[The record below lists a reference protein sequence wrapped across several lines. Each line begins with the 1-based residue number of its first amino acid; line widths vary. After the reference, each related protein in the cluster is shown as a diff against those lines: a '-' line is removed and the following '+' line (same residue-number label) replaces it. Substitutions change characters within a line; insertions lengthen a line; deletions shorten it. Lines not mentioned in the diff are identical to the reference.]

1 MTFRAGLWA
10 FSTRKRDVTKQRMRI
25 SVIKA
30 RGRQFTANCCT
41 GMADLATVVSQAL
54 GIKFYGVTAYHG
66 QRFSFRQELH
76 NP

>member
-1 MTFRAGLWA
+1 MMTVLWA
-10 FSTRKRDVTKQRMRI
+10 FSTRKRDVTKQRMHI
-25 SVIKA
+25 CVMKA

-54 GIKFYGVTAYHG
+54 GIKFYGATAYHG
-66 QRFSFRQELH
+66 QRFSCRLELH